1 MSGVEEPHDLSRRF
15 RQAYG
20 VALSGGIA
28 MTVVSLFSI
37 LRDLGVLRR
46 AVGAEADGT
55 LDSMVRS
62 AYARSAVVVVLLLV
76 LWRLLLR
83 PMADHLNEERR
94 RLLEAEA
101 AQRSINARQELAGQ
115 LHDALDM
122 ADDEPAVHRVVARA
136 MQRIVPAAAG
146 ELLLADSSRAHLQR
160 VAESPSAGAA
170 GCGVTTPWG
179 CPAVRRGHTTAFAS
193 SEDINACP
201 HLADRPGGP
210 RSALCVP
217 VSANGR
223 NLGVL
228 HFVGEDRQPPAVAH
242 VDTLEVVA
250 SQAGARIGNIR
261 AMATA
266 QLQASTDGLTGL
278 TNRRATSELV
288 GQLLRRGPTVAVAM
302 LDLDHFKQLNDT
314 HGHEAGDRALRA
326 FADVARK
333 ALRDEDVIGRWG
345 GEEFVVALPGLDRHD
360 AALVLD
366 RIRAALVE
374 ASERADLPPLT
385 VSAGVIDSDVTDDL
399 ELAVR
404 FADEALLAAKAQG
417 RDRVVVGPVVADP
430 VPVVS
435 EPRAR

>member
-1 MSGVEEPHDLSRRF
+1 MSEVEAPQDLSRRF

-62 AYARSAVVVVLLLV
+62 AYARSIVVVALLLI

-101 AQRSINARQELAGQ
+101 AQRSINTRQELAAQ

-122 ADDEPAVHRVVARA
+122 ADDEPAVHHVVARA
-136 MQRIVPAAAG
+136 MQRIVPAEPG

-160 VAESPSAGAA
+160 VAASPTAGAP
-170 GCGVTTPWG
+170 GCGVTTPWS
-179 CPAVRRGHTTAFAS
+179 CPAVRRGHTTSFAS

-201 HLADRPGGP
+201 HLADREGGA

-228 HFVGEDRQPPAVAH
+228 HFVGAEGTPPAAEH
-242 VDTLEVVA
+242 IDTLEVVA

-261 AMATA
+261 ARATA

-288 GQLLRRGPTVAVAM
+288 GQLMRRGTTVAVAM

-333 ALRDEDVIGRWG
+333 ALREEDVLGRWG
-345 GEEFVVALPGLDRHD
+345 GEEFVVALPGLARHD
-360 AALVLD
+360 AAVVLD
-366 RIRAALVE
+366 RIRSGLVDAA
-374 ASERADLPPLT
+374 ERADLPPLT

-430 VPVVS
+430 APS
-435 EPRAR
+435 ISPALTR

>member
-1 MSGVEEPHDLSRRF
+1 MDEPQDLSRRF

-28 MTVVSLFSI
+28 MTLVSLFSN
-37 LRDLGVLRR
+37 LRDLEVVRR
-46 AVGAEADGT
+46 AVGGEGDGT
-55 LDSMVRS
+55 IDSMVRS
-62 AYARSAVVVVLLLV
+62 AYARSVVVVVLLLV

-101 AQRSINARQELAGQ
+101 AQRSINARQELAAQ

-136 MQRIVPAAAG
+136 MQRIVPSAPG

-160 VAESPSAGAA
+160 VTHSPSAGAA
-170 GCGVTTPWG
+170 GCGVTTPWS
-179 CPAVRRGHTTAFAS
+179 CPAVRRGHTTTFAS

-201 HLADRPGGP
+201 HLADRPGEA

-228 HFVGEDRQPPAVAH
+228 HFVGDERRPPAAEH
-242 VDTLEVVA
+242 IDTLEVVA

-288 GQLLRRGPTVAVAM
+288 GQLLRRATTVAVAM

-345 GEEFVVALPGLDRHD
+345 GEEFVVALPGLDRHE
-360 AALVLD
+360 AAIVLD
-366 RIRAALVE
+366 RIRSALADAA
-374 ASERADLPPLT
+374 ERADLPPLT

-399 ELAVR
+399 ELAMR

-417 RDRVVVGPVVADP
+417 RDRVVIGPVVVEP
-430 VPVVS
+430 V
-435 EPRAR
+435 AATG

>member
-1 MSGVEEPHDLSRRF
+1 MSVVDEPQDLSRRF

-28 MTVVSLFSI
+28 MTVVSLFSN
-37 LRDLGVLRR
+37 LRDLDVVRR
-46 AVGAEADGT
+46 AVSGDADGT
-55 LDSMVRS
+55 IDSMVRS

-101 AQRSINARQELAGQ
+101 AQRSINARQELATQ

-122 ADDEPAVHRVVARA
+122 AEDEPAVHRVVART
-136 MQRIVPAAAG
+136 MERIAPAVPG

-160 VAESPSAGAA
+160 VASSPSAGAP
-170 GCGVTTPWG
+170 GCGVTTPWS

-201 HLADRPGGP
+201 HLADRRDGP
-210 RSALCVP
+210 HSALCVP

-228 HFVGEDRQPPAVAH
+228 HFAGEDRQPPAVEH
-242 VDTLEVVA
+242 IDTLEVVA

-288 GQLLRRGPTVAVAM
+288 GQLLRRGTTVAVAM

-333 ALRDEDVIGRWG
+333 ALRDEDIIGRWG
-345 GEEFVVALPGLDRHD
+345 GEEFVVALPALDRHD

-366 RIRAALVE
+366 RIRAALVD
-374 ASERADLPPLT
+374 AAERADLPPLT
-385 VSAGVIDSDVTDDL
+385 VSAGVVDSDVTDDL
-399 ELAVR
+399 ETAVR
-404 FADEALLAAKAQG
+404 LADEALLAAKAQG
-417 RDRVVVGPVVADP
+417 RDRVVVGPVVVEP
-430 VPVVS
+430 VPTTG
-435 EPRAR
+435 